1 MGSLVD
7 EKMKQRLVGAIVLVA
22 LVVIFVPMLLD
33 DEPMVISNIT
43 KTNIPPQPKRD
54 YPSRIISQKEVQPLR
69 PALSKVEPAKIVDS
83 APKAKPAKITPKA
96 KPKTRAALSA
106 WVIQVASFSNRANA
120 NKLMKRLQKKKLPA
134 FVEQASVNRKT
145 VFRVRVG
152 PEIDHKKAEVIRTR
166 IERELKLKGKIE
178 RYP

>member
-1 MGSLVD
+1 
-7 EKMKQRLVGAIVLVA
+7 MKQRLVGAVVLVA

-43 KTNIPPQPKRD
+43 KSNIPPQPKHN
-54 YPSRIISQKEVQPLR
+54 YPTSVVSKEEVKPLV
-69 PALSKVEPAKIVDS
+69 PAVSKVEPTKIVEPK
-83 APKAKPAKITPKA
+83 PKAKRVTAPPKITPTA
-96 KPKTRAALSA
+96 RAALSA
-106 WVIQVASFSNRANA
+106 WVVQVASFEKRTNA
-120 NKLMKRLQKKKLPA
+120 NKLMKKLQAKKLPA
-134 FVEQASVNRKT
+134 FVEQASVNRKI

-152 PEIDHKKAEVIRTR
+152 PEVDHKKAEVIRSQ